1 MFKLDN
7 NFLAE
12 LGLAGMPEEQKGEF
26 LKYILNALE
35 DRVGRELAIGMTQ
48 RQIEEFKLL
57 NKGDGPFV
65 ARWLTEHD
73 PTYSSSD
80 MFVNMQ
86 ESLGLD
92 PSDPKLL
99 LQYASARWLMLNR
112 PDYAQVVA
120 DNMQTIRQEIISNR
134 DQLLS

>member
-12 LGLAGMPEEQKGEF
+12 LGLGGMPDDQKGDF
-26 LKYILNALE
+26 LRYILSTLE

-48 RQIEEFKLL
+48 RQVDEFKLL
-57 NKGDGPFV
+57 NKGDGSFV

-86 ESLGLD
+86 ESTGLD
-92 PSDPKLL
+92 QADPKLL
-99 LQYASARWLMLNR
+99 LQYASARWLTLNR

-120 DNMQTIRQEIISNR
+120 DNMQTIRQEIVSNR
-134 DQLLS
+134 DQLLG